1 MGLCVSVIET
11 ESPEFQTAME
21 ISTLTSHPK
30 CSKSH
35 SNDSG
40 LFYSGFIWIL
50 SQHLIVMEGLDELK
64 APGTVQSIKD
74 EEILPAAL
82 PESHQR

>member
-1 MGLCVSVIET
+1 MGVCVSVIET
-11 ESPEFQTAME
+11 ESPEFQTAMK

-35 SNDSG
+35 SNDSS

-50 SQHLIVMEGLDELK
+50 SHHLIVMERLEELK
-64 APGTVQSIKD
+64 GPRDSSA
-74 EEILPAAL
+74 
-82 PESHQR
+82 HQG